1 MSMFIFRR
9 TLISFRRPQPQA
21 LRGQQQLEASLEKVV
36 KTKTVTVRQALN
48 EAMDEEM
55 AINKNVVLMGE
66 EVGLYDGAYKIS
78 KGLLA
83 KYGEHRVVDLP
94 ITEQGFTGMAIG
106 AAMGGLN
113 PICEFMT
120 WNFSLQAIDQIVNSA
135 AKTPYMTDGKQAVP
149 IVFRG
154 PNGAAAGVAAQH
166 SQDLTSWYASVP
178 GLKVISPYNAWDAKG
193 LLKAAIR
200 DGNPIIFLENE
211 IMYGKSFE
219 VDEKEFSS
227 SASFVLP
234 IGKAFIER
242 QGSDLSLISHS
253 KGVGDCLEAAKIL
266 QEEDGIDVE
275 VINLRS
281 IRPLDVDTIVQS
293 IRKTNRCVTVESG
306 WPAFGIGAEIG
317 SVINEHCFDDLD
329 LAPLRI
335 TGADCPMPYAKGL
348 EELSTPNVDAIVKK
362 IRHFLS

>member
-1 MSMFIFRR
+1 MSFSAPKR
-9 TLISFRRPQPQA
+9 TGTINGASIPSLPTKLI
-21 LRGQQQLEASLEKVV
+21 
-36 KTKTVTVRQALN
+36 TVTVRQALN

-55 AINKNVVLMGE
+55 SKNDKVFLMGE

-83 KYGEHRVVDLP
+83 KFGEKRVIDLP
-94 ITEQGFTGMAIG
+94 ITEQGFAGMAIG
-106 AAMGGLN
+106 AAMGGLV

-120 WNFSLQAIDQIVNSA
+120 WNFSLQAIDQIINSA
-135 AKTPYMTDGKQAVP
+135 AKTPYMTDGRQGVP

-219 VDEKEFSS
+219 VEEEEFNSP
-227 SASFVLP
+227 SFTLP

-242 QGSDLSLISHS
+242 EGTDLSLISHS
-253 KGVGDCLEAAKIL
+253 KGVGDCLEAARVL
-266 QEEDGIDVE
+266 WEEDGLNIE

-281 IRPLDVDTIVQS
+281 IRPLDKDTIISS
-293 IRKTNRCVTVESG
+293 IKKTNRSMTVESG
-306 WPAFGIGAEIG
+306 WPAFGLGAEI
-317 SVINEHCFDDLD
+317 SSIINENCFDYLD
-329 LAPLRI
+329 SAPIRI

-348 EELSTPNVDAIVKK
+348 EELSTPNVDFIIKK
-362 IRHFLS
+362 IRQTFSQAA